1 MSPSLIEKIAN
12 LPNGPGCYLYKDAEA
27 RVIYV
32 GKAKNLRKRV
42 SSYFQDKI
50 GHPSR
55 TLRLVSEVID
65 LELIET
71 DSEVEALLVENSLI
85 KDLQPR
91 FNVKLKDDKSFPLIA
106 ISREEFPKVFCTRDS
121 ATPGVDLIGPF
132 TSATELYR
140 AFHFLQRVFR
150 FRVCDLDIRDADP
163 VRRTFTPCLNWHI
176 KRCSAPCTLRINKSD
191 YLDDI
196 RALRAFLSGRGKA
209 EVVAA
214 LTARMKENAAV
225 LRFEDAARCRDQLTA
240 IDRLKQRGNLKD
252 YDEPDAPVIDLH
264 SGMLS
269 LQQHLGLAAP
279 PKVIEGFDIAHLM
292 GTHVVAAQVQF
303 VSGVPNKDGYRR
315 FKVQGEDGD
324 PGNNDFAAMRE
335 VVGRRYRRLRDEGAT
350 MPDVV
355 MIDGGH
361 GQVKMAMDALREV
374 GVTLNCVVGLA
385 KAEETIIRSSGEEL
399 RLSRRDPGL
408 KLLQY
413 VRDEAHRFCRRYL
426 HLLKAKEIAPAKP
439 KTAKPQRVRKS
450 PPARRDTPAVTPPST
465 DGTER

>member
-1 MSPSLIEKIAN
+1 MTPELIAKLAA
-12 LPNGPGCYLYKDAEA
+12 LPDAPGCYLYKDAEA

-42 SSYFQDKI
+42 SSYFQDRI
-50 GHPSR
+50 GHPAR
-55 TLRLVSEVID
+55 TLRLVLEVVD

-91 FNVKLKDDKSFPLIA
+91 YNVKLKDDKTYPLIA
-106 ISREEFPKVFCTRDS
+106 ISREEFPKVFCTRDAS
-121 ATPGVDLIGPF
+121 TPNVDLIGPF
-132 TSATELYR
+132 ISATELYR
-140 AFHFLQRVFR
+140 AFNFLQRVFR
-150 FRVCDLDIRDADP
+150 FRVCDLDIREPDP
-163 VRRTFTPCLNWHI
+163 LRRTFKPCLNWHI
-176 KRCSAPCTLRINKSD
+176 KRCSAPCTLRIERSD

-209 EVVAA
+209 EVVAS
-214 LTARMKENAAV
+214 LTARMKAAAST
-225 LRFEDAARCRDQLTA
+225 LKFEDAARCRDQLTA

-264 SGMLS
+264 AGMIA
-269 LQQHLGLAAP
+269 LQQHLGLSAP

-315 FKVQGEDGD
+315 FKVQGEDGSGN
-324 PGNNDFAAMRE
+324 PGNNDFAAIRE

-350 MPDVV
+350 LPDLV

-361 GQVKMAMDALREV
+361 GQVKMAMDALREAE
-374 GVTLNCVVGLA
+374 VTLPCVVGLA

-426 HLLKAKEIAPAKP
+426 HLLKAQEMAPAKP
-439 KTAKPQRVRKS
+439 ARSRRKPKPSVSK
-450 PPARRDTPAVTPPST
+450 PAV
-465 DGTER
+465 EN

>member
-1 MSPSLIEKIAN
+1 MSPALAEKLAN
-12 LPNGPGCYLYKDAEA
+12 LPDRPGCYLYKDAEA

-42 SSYFQDKI
+42 ASYFQDKA

-55 TLRLVSEVID
+55 TLRLVAEVID

-106 ISREEFPKVFCTRDS
+106 ISREQFPKVFCTRDA
-121 ATPGVDLIGPF
+121 ATANVDLIGPF

-150 FRVCDLDIRDADP
+150 FRVCDLDIREGDP
-163 VRRTFTPCLNWHI
+163 VRRHFTPCLNWHI
-176 KRCSAPCTLRINKSD
+176 KRCSAPCTLRIGKSD
-191 YLDDI
+191 YLDDV

-214 LTARMKENAAV
+214 LTARMKAHAAT
-225 LRFEDAARCRDQLTA
+225 LHFEEAARCRDQLTA
-240 IDRLKQRGNLKD
+240 LERLKQRGNLKD

-315 FKVQGEDGD
+315 FKVQGEDGN
-324 PGNNDFAAMRE
+324 PGNDDFAAMRE
-335 VVGRRYRRLRDEGAT
+335 VVGRRYRRLRDEGAAL
-350 MPDVV
+350 PDVV

-374 GVTLNCVVGLA
+374 GVVLPCVVGLA
-385 KAEETIIRSSGEEL
+385 KAEETIIRPSGEEL

-426 HLLKAKEIAPAKP
+426 HLLKAKEIKPASPASK
-439 KTAKPQRVRKS
+439 RKKS
-450 PPARRDTPAVTPPST
+450 VRRDTPAATPPST
-465 DGTER
+465 GGTEH